1 MTPVCNCRIVPSV
14 VWGMELHNG
23 QFFTALAE
31 VAEMCG
37 QAEMIVAFIVQPVLL
52 PVDGGGKAV
61 PHYKL
66 ESFAFNFSSP
76 SVANTLYCQ
85 PFCSFFF
92 FFKSLS
98 ITCRGYEAD
107 LSYRFLLSASVYDV
121 KVQRWTVI

>member
-1 MTPVCNCRIVPSV
+1 
-14 VWGMELHNG
+14 MELHNG
-23 QFFTALAE
+23 QFVTALAE

-85 PFCSFFF
+85 PFCSFV

-107 LSYRFLLSASVYDV
+107 FKLQISAFS
-121 KVQRWTVI
+121 ISL

>member
-1 MTPVCNCRIVPSV
+1 
-14 VWGMELHNG
+14 MELHNG

-52 PVDGGGKAV
+52 PVDGGEKAV

-66 ESFAFNFSSP
+66 ESFAFNFSSS
-76 SVANTLYCQ
+76 SVTNTLYCR
-85 PFCSFFF
+85 PFCSFVS
-92 FFKSLS
+92 FKSLR

-107 LSYRFLLSASVYDV
+107 LSYIFMLSASVYDV
-121 KVQRWTVI
+121 KVQRWTVIWAY